1 MKPFPYDEFYPVFME
16 ELKSIFS
23 RFIERNRDKKP
34 YIWLLAIR
42 SGWFIKGYRYGI
54 FGTL

>member
-23 RFIERNRDKKP
+23 RFLDLSSGTGIRNP
-34 YIWLLAIR
+34 
-42 SGWFIKGYRYGI
+42 I
-54 FGTL
+54 FLP